1 MRRIISVL
9 TVALVVAMVMAVGAV
24 PALADHEHHLLPP
37 GTCVE
42 DVASGQTAKG
52 PGEGGYHA
60 FHDNVH
66 KGQPGTAA
74 FENPNNPV
82 SVDKGTCP
90 AQQ

>member
-1 MRRIISVL
+1 MNKNVKMAML
-9 TVALVVAMVMAVGAV
+9 GAVALVNVGLAA
-24 PALADHEHHLLPP
+24 PASATHEHYIVPP

-52 PGEGGYHA
+52 PGEGGYHQ
-60 FHDNVH
+60 FHHNVH

-90 AQQ
+90 AA